1 MKNNNLVNSATQILK
16 QCIHKQ
22 EDEKITIFCGE
33 TSRSTGQLLYQAAKQ
48 ISNDVLLLQTE
59 LSALFKAQK
68 KPDAIHALIADS
80 GLIVVTDKNIKP
92 AKLKRAFNND
102 QSRVLCINAPNEQT
116 MSRWM
121 MANHPRIALRTNKI
135 ADIFSIGRQMKL
147 QTPAG
152 TALEMSIKSSVIVA
166 DAPSINGTGRICL
179 LPSGEVSIFPDADT
193 INGKLAVNFLAGSK
207 KHDEPATL
215 IVKNGLI
222 HQIRG
227 KNLTA
232 DLLRRQL
239 KKCRPQYRKIINF
252 SIGTNESACFGNSH
266 FEDQKV
272 LGSACVCIGEKSSM
286 PPQAK
291 MATSGIM
298 LSPSIYIDG
307 RKILEKGYLALN

>member
-1 MKNNNLVNSATQILK
+1 MKNTNLLHSATQILK

-33 TSRSTGQLLYQAAKQ
+33 TSKSTGQLLYQAAKQ

-59 LSALFKAQK
+59 LSILYTAQK
-68 KPDAIHALIADS
+68 SAAIRSIIADS
-80 GLIVVTDKNIKP
+80 GLIVVTDKNITP
-92 AKLKRAFNND
+92 SKLKCAFNGE

-135 ADIFSIGRQMKL
+135 ADIFSIGRRMKL

-152 TALEMSIKSSVIVA
+152 TALDMSIRSSVIIA
-166 DAPSINGTGRICL
+166 DAPAINGSGRICL
-179 LPSGEVSIFPDADT
+179 LPSGEVSIFPDADSV
-193 INGKLAVNFLAGSK
+193 NGKLAVNFITGSK

-215 IVKNGLI
+215 IVKNGHI

-227 KNLTA
+227 KNMTA

-239 KKCRPQYRKIINF
+239 KKHQPQHRKIINF

-272 LGSACVCIGEKSSM
+272 LGSACVFIGEKADQH
-286 PPQAK
+286 PGETLT
-291 MATSGIM
+291 TSGVL

-307 RKILEKGYLALN
+307 RKILEKGFLALN